1 MLKDSSKFVG
11 VCCGTCK
18 VQFGTLKCYVGLGI
32 ELAFIFLNYE
42 LSLQYSVSFTVKE
55 WKCAS
60 LWCYTKRITAFCIP
74 DKQ

>member
-1 MLKDSSKFVG
+1 
-11 VCCGTCK
+11 
-18 VQFGTLKCYVGLGI
+18 VGLGI

-60 LWCYTKRITAFCIP
+60 LWCYTKRIIASAYHINNEQLLFYANCCIFSGLLGLTIAVI
-74 DKQ
+74 Q